1 MNKLIV
7 ICDRTRHGVWFEGIC
22 GAVATPGKFVDPVT
36 LPIEETLITRVHA
49 LSGFAF
55 SPWGIGAHFNHN
67 QIQHSCPMVLWI
79 VPGIPVLHWIA
90 RVEQMDKRGIPPSGS
105 LRLVSNPGQ
114 PGAMQGGLSSLANS
128 SHVDLN
134 SLGLPDEHGGWT
146 VGGHLGVLAQGEG
159 MLAVRLQGI
168 CQNVRVLWSAIS
180 QAHPE

>member
-1 MNKLIV
+1 MQKKQYEKPEIRDLGRNRRIV
-7 ICDRTRHGVWFEGIC
+7 VCEIDDKTISLPVAREIDRSSNAIAGFFFREDSVRFDANRIEHG
-22 GAVATPGKFVDPVT
+22 
-36 LPIEETLITRVHA
+36 
-49 LSGFAF
+49 
-55 SPWGIGAHFNHN
+55 
-67 QIQHSCPMVLWI
+67 CPMVLWAF
-79 VPGIPVLHWIA
+79 PGIPVLHWIA
-90 RVEQMDKRGIPPSGS
+90 RVQPPDGAIPRGT